1 MLSYEYDT
9 NCLFA
14 YHIFTLTSPLLYDPN
29 KLSVG
34 LWKGKTFLFLCEEVF
49 VSFQINYEY
58 QIQIRW
64 SMVYMSDQLILAHLR
79 ELLLKD

>member
-9 NCLFA
+9 NRSFA
-14 YHIFTLTSPLLYDPN
+14 HHIFTLISPLLYDPN
-29 KLSVG
+29 KMSVS

-64 SMVYMSDQLILAHLR
+64 SMVYMSDQLILAHLS
-79 ELLLKD
+79 ELSLKD